1 MIPLMYPP
9 GCSSVINPT
18 HPKANASA
26 AQPAPDTRTSYTPH
40 LSEWHQTW
48 ARNPAA
54 MLDSS
59 PSRLVSS
66 HYPHPAH
73 SFNQP
78 VLEILPPLNVCY
90 CCCCPGEGTLFTF
103 ACLFDAYY
111 SRYHLKKKKKDKF
124 RLRESLILVSALTVM
139 LYLKRRTNSLIQT
152 EKQANFNF
160 WVHNYETMPVA
171 TCMFVSSL

>member
-90 CCCCPGEGTLFTF
+90 CCCCPGEGTLFIF

-111 SRYHLKKKKKDKF
+111 SRYHLKKKKKRQIQAQGKSYFGVSPDCDALSEKEDKQF
-124 RLRESLILVSALTVM
+124 NPDRETSKL
-139 LYLKRRTNSLIQT
+139 
-152 EKQANFNF
+152 
-160 WVHNYETMPVA
+160 
-171 TCMFVSSL
+171 